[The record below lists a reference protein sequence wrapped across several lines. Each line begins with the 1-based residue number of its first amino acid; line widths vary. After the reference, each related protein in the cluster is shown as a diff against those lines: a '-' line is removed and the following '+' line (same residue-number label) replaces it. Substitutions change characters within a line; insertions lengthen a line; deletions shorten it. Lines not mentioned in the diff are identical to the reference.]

1 MITIGLR
8 NELKAHMDVRVAYD
22 GLENVE
28 APDLQEDIL
37 VDAASI
43 NHTELY
49 EFLQEHRG
57 RKIIYLVDTK
67 TPSMLAFAAAHHID
81 VMEPEE
87 WLASQQTDQGTPS
100 TPILAFWGVY
110 PRLGTTTIALAVG
123 HILATKYGKNVGIL
137 GMNAYNSGRSMI
149 PKTDRSL
156 DDILPFLKLQR
167 LERDALV
174 ASMESFERI
183 KYLPG
188 LRNQT
193 QAGVLYPEHVRH
205 LLSVA
210 SSAFDTLIV
219 DVGSV
224 LNTALALEGLHL
236 ATHRYVVSDDL
247 LATQHQFF
255 DHQNYVLKPLGI
267 SSDQLMLVGS
277 RLHSKGVAFAK
288 SIDVLPVASIP
299 DFPSIDLVAE
309 QQSNPLKLFLD
320 EKAFRRAIDAIA
332 DAASA
337 QTQKEGSSHDRRVA
351 RRAAVPAQ

>member
-1 MITIGLR
+1 MIAIGLR
-8 NELKAHMDVRVAYD
+8 TQLKAHVEVRVAYD
-22 GLENVE
+22 DLENVE

-43 NHTELY
+43 NYTELY
-49 EFLQEHRG
+49 GFLQEHRG
-57 RKIIYLVDTK
+57 RKITYLVDTK
-67 TPSMLAFAAAHHID
+67 TPSMMAFAAAHHID

-87 WLASQQTDQGTPS
+87 WLATLHHDQNTPS

-123 HILATKYGKNVGIL
+123 HVLATKYGKNVGVL

-149 PKTDRSL
+149 PKSDRSL

-174 ASMESFERI
+174 SSMEPFERI

-188 LRNQT
+188 LRNST

-205 LLSVA
+205 LLSIA

-224 LNTALALEGLHL
+224 LNTALALEGLRL

-247 LATQHQFF
+247 LATQQQFF

-267 SSDQLMLVGS
+267 ASDQLMLVGS
-277 RLHSKGVAFAK
+277 RLHSKGTAFAK

-299 DFPSIDLVAE
+299 DFPSIDFVAE

-320 EKAFRRAIDAIA
+320 EKAFRRAMDAIV

-351 RRAAVPAQ
+351 HRAAVSAQ